1 MQSEKI
7 LKILREGNNFWVST
21 HIDPDGDSIASVL
34 LMASLLQHLGK
45 KYAIY
50 LHDTIPHKFDFL
62 KGTDEICYNEPDFFP
77 DTVVTVDLPDLAR
90 LGYVPPKARIVNID
104 HHPSNDNYG
113 DYNWIDE
120 DRTAACVMVFEL
132 LNLAN
137 TPLTTHEGQYV
148 FTGIYTETGGFSY
161 PNVSAETFDVA
172 AKVLDLGVDAADIAL
187 RMTAR
192 DKRNLALLGK
202 VLATLKVE
210 DKVATIELT
219 EKMLLDAGINHAEQD
234 SDSFIRYPVS
244 IPGVKMALFFRENIS
259 SGEVRISFRSLA
271 GVDVNRLAFR
281 FGGGGHQN
289 AAGARVKGAYDD
301 VKRRVL
307 EEAKEYLS
315 CAGD

>member
-7 LKILREGNNFWVST
+7 LKTLRDGKKFWVAT
-21 HIDPDGDSIASVL
+21 HIDPDGDSVGSVL
-34 LMASLLQHLGK
+34 LMGRLLKHLGK
-45 KYAIY
+45 KYAIF

-62 KGTDEICYNEPDFFP
+62 EGTGEINYSEPDFAP
-77 DTVVTVDLPDLAR
+77 DTIVTVDLPDLAR
-90 LGYVPPKARIVNID
+90 LGYAPPKARIVNID

-113 DYNWIDE
+113 DFNWIDVN
-120 DRTAACVMVFEL
+120 RTAACVMVLEL
-132 LNLAN
+132 LNLAKA
-137 TPLTTHEGQYV
+137 PLSRNEGEYV

-161 PNVSAETFDVA
+161 PNVSAETFNVA
-172 AKVLDLGVDAADIAL
+172 ANVLELGVDAADIAL

-202 VLATLKVE
+202 VLATLKIE

-219 EKMLLDAGINHAEQD
+219 EKMLAEAGINHAEQD

-244 IPGVKMALFFRENIS
+244 IPGVKMALFFRENSS
-259 SGEVRISFRSLA
+259 SGDVRISFRSLA
-271 GVDVNRLAFR
+271 GVDVNKLAAR

-289 AAGARVKGAYDD
+289 AAGARVKGAYDE

-307 EEAKEYLS
+307 EEAKGYLS
-315 CAGD
+315 CAGV

>member
-7 LKILREGNNFWVST
+7 LQILREGKKFWVST
-21 HIDPDGDSIASVL
+21 HIDPDGDAVSSVL
-34 LMASLLQHLGK
+34 LAGRLLAHLGK
-45 KYAIY
+45 KYSIY
-50 LHDTIPHKFDFL
+50 LHDAVPRKFDFL
-62 KGTDEICYNEPDFFP
+62 KGTDEICHTEPDFVP
-77 DTVVTVDLPDLAR
+77 DTVITVDLPDLLR
-90 LGYVPPKARIVNID
+90 LGFVPPKARIVNID
-104 HHPSNDNYG
+104 HHPSNENYG
-113 DYNWIDE
+113 NVNWIDVN
-120 DRTAACVMVFEL
+120 RTAACVMVFEL

-137 TPLTTHEGQYV
+137 VPLTRDDGQYV

-161 PNVSAETFDVA
+161 PNVSAETFNVA
-172 AKVLDLGVDAADIAL
+172 AKVLELGVDAADIAL

-202 VLATLKVE
+202 VLSTLKIE

-219 EKMLLDAGINHAEQD
+219 EKMLADAGINHAEQD

-244 IPGVKMALFFRENIS
+244 IPGVKMALFFRENS
-259 SGEVRISFRSLA
+259 TSGEVRISFRSLA
-271 GVDVNRLAFR
+271 GVDVNRLAAR

-289 AAGARVKGAYDD
+289 AAGARVKGAYRN
-301 VKRRVL
+301 VKRRVM